1 MIGVFNRLRRANA
14 GVHEGRLT
22 EAEAIAR
29 DLVDRDPRNA
39 FATVILASTLMEQG
53 RYREALD
60 RYRAYLAL
68 VPTSADAHHWS
79 AICYLRLGD
88 RDRALAEEAAALAI
102 DPRDTD
108 ARVLRGGLLA
118 ARGPLDEAIGG
129 LSPAGGAAP

>member
-14 GVHEGRLT
+14 AVHEGRLA

-60 RYRAYLAL
+60 RYRTYLAL
-68 VPTSADAHHWS
+68 VPASADAHHWS
-79 AICYLRLGD
+79 AICYLRIGD

-102 DPRDTD
+102 DPPEPH
-108 ARVLRGGLLA
+108 AR
-118 ARGPLDEAIGG
+118 
-129 LSPAGGAAP
+129 APRADL